1 MEQSDVQRL
10 MMLAEQNA
18 KDIQAIKEEQKLQRR
33 IVIGNGD
40 IDKSL
45 TGRVQKLEMRTGNVG
60 YIVDKLITP
69 VLTAIVTAAL
79 VYLIYGSP

>member
-18 KDIQAIKEEQKLQRR
+18 KDIQAIKEEQRLQRR

-60 YIVDKLITP
+60 YIVDKLLTP

-79 VYLIYGSP
+79 VYALYGTP

>member
-60 YIVDKLITP
+60 YIVDKLLTP

-79 VYLIYGSP
+79 MYAIYGTP

>member
-18 KDIQAIKEEQKLQRR
+18 KDIQAIKEEQRLQRR

-60 YIVDKLITP
+60 YIVDKLLTP
-69 VLTAIVTAAL
+69 VLTAIVTAG
-79 VYLIYGSP
+79 VIYLIYGTP

>member
-18 KDIQAIKEEQKLQRR
+18 KDIQAIKEEQRLQRR

-60 YIVDKLITP
+60 YVVDKLLTP
-69 VLTAIVTAAL
+69 IITAIVTAVVVWAL
-79 VYLIYGSP
+79 IGTP

>member
-18 KDIQAIKEEQKLQRR
+18 KDIQAIKEEQRLQRR

-60 YIVDKLITP
+60 YIVDKLLTP
-69 VLTAIVTAAL
+69 VLTAIVTAGLIYL
-79 VYLIYGSP
+79 VYGTP

>member
-10 MMLAEQNA
+10 LMLAEQNA

-60 YIVDKLITP
+60 YVVDKLLTPLITA
-69 VLTAIVTAAL
+69 LVTAAL
-79 VYLIYGSP
+79 VYVLFGTP